1 MDGKVILGI
10 DPGTNRTGYGI
21 VRSEGNALHLVVLG
35 DIDLHR
41 IGDPYRKLQHIFERV
56 CQLIDTYRP
65 DEAALESPFFGAN
78 VQSMLKLGRAQGVAM
93 AAALSRGL
101 PVSEYAPRRVK
112 QAITGR
118 GSASKEQVASLLK
131 SMLHM
136 TELPS
141 HLDATDGL
149 AVAVCHHFQCSVIGR
164 IDPSPR
170 KKALGGGRTG
180 SKSWAE
186 FISSHPDRIKGKE
199 ETRLSD
205 RIVKETSLADRTP
218 ILRKTAGRRIAVV
231 TAASAVPPQQSPQ
244 APYKRP
250 GATIASF
257 PQVGE

>member
-118 GSASKEQVASLLK
+118 GSASYDRTAVASRR
-131 SMLHM
+131 
-136 TELPS
+136 
-141 HLDATDGL
+141 DG
-149 AVAVCHHFQCSVIGR
+149 R
-164 IDPSPR
+164 
-170 KKALGGGRTG
+170 
-180 SKSWAE
+180 
-186 FISSHPDRIKGKE
+186 
-199 ETRLSD
+199 
-205 RIVKETSLADRTP
+205 
-218 ILRKTAGRRIAVV
+218 AGRRRMPPFPVLGHRPDRSV
-231 TAASAVPPQQSPQ
+231 AAQEGPRGRPHGQQELGRVHFVPP
-244 APYKRP
+244 RP
-250 GATIASF
+250 DQG
-257 PQVGE
+257 